1 MASDREPLPR
11 RRSER
16 ELLDHIYSEGER
28 YRRRRRRLHGA
39 GALAGV
45 LALAAGG
52 AVAVRVPGGGR
63 PPQSVAARGVAAPA
77 IPGSS
82 TLSPGT
88 TVEPLELPPELHVT
102 TVPTTVPPR
111 VPTTARARGPA
122 TTLAAGP
129 VAAVDDDDPP
139 ALQPTSPPAPAQ
151 VATGGGQGTGG
162 AAGEA
167 LASNATSNPNSAV
180 TGDAGPARPAR
191 SVTGS
196 PAGECANSSD
206 PACGPFRWEP
216 DPGPNAAL
224 VVTVTARPRFGD
236 PRTFDFSVV
245 YEDPDATIRDDCR
258 MADFGDGGTVSGSG
272 CAVPA
277 CLATYGP
284 WAPPAR
290 EAGYAEATTSHT
302 FPGPGTYTVR
312 FSAASGGLCGNP
324 YASTGTGS
332 TEVVVPG

>member
-1 MASDREPLPR
+1 MWRWRLASDREQLPR
-11 RRSER
+11 RRSKR
-16 ELLDHIYSEGER
+16 ELLDHIYAEGER
-28 YRRRRRRLHGA
+28 YRRRRRRLQGA

-52 AVAVRVPGGGR
+52 TLAVRLPGAGD
-63 PPQSVAARGVAAPA
+63 PPQHVAARGVAAPA
-77 IPGSS
+77 IPGSP
-82 TLSPGT
+82 TLSPTT

-102 TVPTTVPPR
+102 TVPTTPPR
-111 VPTTARARGPA
+111 TSPTTRARATA
-122 TTLAAGP
+122 TTLATGALT
-129 VAAVDDDDPP
+129 AAEDDEPP
-139 ALQPTSPPAPAQ
+139 PQSTTAPAQ
-151 VATGGGQGTGG
+151 SRVAIGAAASPSGAGGGGPATGGV
-162 AAGEA
+162 
-167 LASNATSNPNSAV
+167 ASSASV
-180 TGDAGPARPAR
+180 GPAL

-196 PAGECANSSD
+196 PSGDCANSSD

-216 DPGPNAAL
+216 DPGPNAPLA
-224 VVTVTARPRFGD
+224 VTVTARPRLGD
-236 PRTFDFSVV
+236 ARTFDFVVV

-284 WAPPAR
+284 WAPPAK

-312 FSAASGGLCGNP
+312 FSAASGGMCGHP